1 MPVAAVNGIEIAYE
15 VHGEGEPI
23 VLVCGTGQRA
33 DSWSFLGM
41 VSEPVEQGY
50 QVITFDNRG
59 MAPSGCPVGPYTV
72 EVMAEDTIGL
82 IEHLG
87 LSRVRI
93 AGISLGGFITFQVA
107 RSRPDLVSA
116 AICIAGLVGGSR
128 YVQMLTDARV
138 DALREGRDIPAAL
151 DAMLSMPGTF
161 APGTLQND
169 AIVEV
174 MTSMMGS
181 VSSEWSGPGRQGQY
195 EADTKWIRHTSQWQ
209 EQALAETTVPV
220 LVIAHEYDL
229 FFPPSLLAWGA
240 QRLPA
245 GQFLEI
251 NGCGHAGVEDI
262 EAHRQAAMKFFA
274 SVG

>member
-1 MPVAAVNGIEIAYE
+1 MPVAVVNGIDIAYD

-41 VSEPVEQGY
+41 VNDPVEQGY

-59 MAPSGCPVGPYTV
+59 IAPSGCPEGPYTV
-72 EVMAEDTIGL
+72 GMMADDTIGL

-87 LSRVRI
+87 LSGVRI
-93 AGISLGGFITFQVA
+93 AGISLGGFITFEVA
-107 RSRPDLVSA
+107 RRRPDLVRGVV
-116 AICIAGLVGGSR
+116 CIAGLVGGSR

-138 DALREGRDIPAAL
+138 DALREGRDMPATL
-151 DAMLSMPGTF
+151 DAMLSLPGTF
-161 APGTLQND
+161 APATLQND
-169 AIVEV
+169 SVVEV

-181 VSSEWSGPGRQGQY
+181 VSGAWSGPGRRGQY
-195 EADTKWIRHTSQWQ
+195 EADTEWIRHSVPWQ

-220 LVIAHEYDL
+220 LVVAHEFDL
-229 FFPPSLLAWGA
+229 FFPPALLARGA
-240 QRLPA
+240 ERLPA

-251 NGCGHAGVEDI
+251 KGCGHAGVEDI
-262 EAHRQAAMKFFA
+262 GAHREAAMKFFA
-274 SVG
+274 SV